1 MARRQLTE
9 SARIHI
15 AYFAE
20 IVREGF
26 HGSLQFEVDQE
37 GGIRMVDKTE
47 RLNTRQVRAIMD
59 GKKLPLDRVEE
70 KKG

>member
-9 SARIHI
+9 SARLHI

-26 HGSLQFEVDQE
+26 HGNLQFEVDQE
-37 GGIRMVDKTE
+37 GGIRMVEKTE
-47 RLNTRQVRAIMD
+47 RLNTNKVRQIMER
-59 GKKLPLDRVEE
+59 KRLLDRVEKE
-70 KKG
+70 N